1 MVLKRLTRSTV
12 ATLASA
18 TTRMITVAAFAVLL
32 LAATT
37 QAATI
42 PSASAYDA
50 SSALP
55 VDSCPGYVAKNVV
68 RSANSI
74 TADLKLGGLACNTY
88 GTDIDNLKLIVEYQS
103 GLFHLHLILRIIYCT
118 RTFTKSLQIH
128 ESMSKSLTRMRMST
142 RFRSRFCRDQAASS
156 TPAIAQLSLR

>member
-68 RSANSI
+68 RSATSL
-74 TADLKLGGLACNTY
+74 TADLKLAGLACNTY
-88 GTDIDNLKLIVEYQS
+88 GTDIDNLKLVVEYES
-103 GLFHLHLILRIIYCT
+103 GLL
-118 RTFTKSLQIH
+118 
-128 ESMSKSLTRMRMST
+128 
-142 RFRSRFCRDQAASS
+142 
-156 TPAIAQLSLR
+156 PAPNPDNYLLYPNLY